1 MIKNEGGEGRREKMC
16 DEDDVTVSRVERV
29 KHEHDDAISISHT
42 DMARPPRGPLGVL
55 RIHEFPGRLCFH
67 YRRVT
72 RRGKELLGL
81 GGGKDDERDEGTDVS

>member
-1 MIKNEGGEGRREKMC
+1 MC

-67 YRRVT
+67 YSEGPLEV
-72 RRGKELLGL
+72 LGL
-81 GGGKDDERDEGTDVS
+81 GGGAEGGKG